1 MFAKILVLNE
11 HLSGPQIRYVLGIK
25 SNIYVYSMQHITM
38 HIFNVASRVVP
49 KYRCSKRKLEY
60 ILLVELLLY
69 ALDNLQYSSALGNDW
84 VLA

>member
-1 MFAKILVLNE
+1 
-11 HLSGPQIRYVLGIK
+11 
-25 SNIYVYSMQHITM
+25 M

-49 KYRCSKRKLEY
+49 KYSCFKRKLEY